1 MSKIQNDMNIDF
13 NTSTSVSEIKNH
25 LVVPIINRK
34 NKVETKADEI
44 GNISSLETHLKVKEL
59 FLDMRYQRQPNEAKV
74 SKIARNF
81 NKDALG
87 VIVCS
92 IREDGAVAIID
103 GGHRVAA
110 LNLLGMQEST
120 VDALVYFG
128 LTLDQEAKIFT
139 LMNED
144 RTKPKA
150 SNIFKAQVIAN
161 DEKAVGLDS
170 LLKSLNLVPDNKPGH
185 GIIRGVGTLKMIYDN
200 AGHTH
205 TLNALS
211 ALKKAFGDYSSTFNV
226 DAVTALAI
234 VFKKYEN
241 ISFGKVVDGLK
252 RFVTI
257 DNMLN
262 QAKAMNMGSSRPI
275 RYSTLPFII
284 VNSYNHKLRTNRIE
298 AYDMSI
304 EDKNVWG

>member
-13 NTSTSVSEIKNH
+13 NTSTSVNEIKNH
-25 LVVPIINRK
+25 LIVPIINRK
-34 NKVETKADEI
+34 NKVESSSEDI
-44 GNISSLETHLKVKEL
+44 GTLSNLETKIKVKDL
-59 FLDMRYQRQPNEAKV
+59 VLDLRYQRQPNDAKV

-81 NKDALG
+81 NKDAVG

-92 IREDGAVAIID
+92 IREDGVIAIID
-103 GGHRVAA
+103 GGHRIAA
-110 LNLLGMQEST
+110 MNLLGMQESNI
-120 VDALVYFG
+120 DALVYFG
-128 LTLDQEAKIFT
+128 LTLDQEANIFT

-170 LLKSLNLVPDNKPGH
+170 LLKSLNLVPDNKPGN
-185 GIIRGVGTLKMIYDN
+185 GIVRGIGTLKMIYEN
-200 AGHTH
+200 AGHTN

-211 ALKKAFGDYSSTFNV
+211 ALKKAFGDHSSTFNV

-241 ISFGKVVDGLK
+241 ITFAKVVDALK

-257 DNMLN
+257 DNMIN

-275 RYSTLPFII
+275 KYSTLPFVI
-284 VNSYNHKLRTNRIE
+284 VNSYNHKLRTNRID

-304 EDKNVWG
+304 EDKNVWS